1 MDQSKAGFLS
11 MPQKLSDRV
20 SAIRRSGLL
29 DRSGRE
35 QFHHL
40 TEHVR
45 VALQV
50 PVAIISIVDEDR
62 QVFAGHC
69 GLPAPWDSVG
79 ETPLTHSFCQHVVD
93 RAAILEVND
102 ADLHELVNSN
112 HAIADL
118 GVRAYLGVPIA
129 LPTGELVGAL
139 AAIDTTPHQWTE
151 HDRKVLQSLAL
162 VVEREISVGVSEL
175 KYRRLF
181 EDMQEGYYIAEAVR
195 DAAGDVAD
203 IRFEE
208 VNPAF
213 ERLLGLDANA
223 VLGNRLGDLMPE
235 LCEEMLP
242 AVRRVLDTGEPLL
255 SVSAKA
261 IHENW
266 FENRIRR
273 LEGDRVASLFTDV
286 TQRQLNEE
294 QQRFLHQEM
303 MHRVK
308 NTMAVVSAVVTAS
321 LRNAPSLEK
330 ASEIIASRIEA
341 MSRTQTLITRQEGD
355 TDFAE
360 VVREAIAPHIDD
372 ERRLTIQGPSIAISA
387 EQAVGLS
394 LAIYELSTNAAKYGA
409 IGSDEGEISID
420 WNVGQD
426 RTFEFRWKERNGP
439 RVSPP
444 LRSGFGSKLT
454 DRIVPRYFKGSGTTA
469 YRPEGV
475 EYVLRGVT
483 QTASAEPFDAV

>member
-1 MDQSKAGFLS
+1 
-11 MPQKLSDRV
+11 MPKQLSDRL

-69 GLPAPWDSVG
+69 GLPAPWDDRG
-79 ETPLTHSFCQHVVD
+79 ETPLTHSFCQHVVE
-93 RAAILEVND
+93 RAEVLEVND

-139 AAIDTTPHQWTE
+139 AAIDTSPRQWSE
-151 HDRKVLQSLAL
+151 QDLKVLESLAL
-162 VVEREISVGVSEL
+162 VVEREISVGMSEL

-181 EDMQEGYYIAEAVR
+181 EDMQEGYYVAEPLR
-195 DAAGDVAD
+195 DDAGNVTDVL
-203 IRFEE
+203 FEE
-208 VNPAF
+208 ANPAF
-213 ERLLGLDANA
+213 ERLTGFETNTTLGR
-223 VLGNRLGDLMPE
+223 RLSVVMPE
-235 LCEEMLP
+235 LGNEMLP
-242 AVRRVLDTGEPLL
+242 IFRKVLRTGQSALH
-255 SVSAKA
+255 VSAQE
-261 IHENW
+261 IGGRW
-266 FENRIRR
+266 FENRVRR
-273 LEGDRVASLFTDV
+273 LEGDRVATVFTDV
-286 TQRQLNEE
+286 TQRKLNEE
-294 QQRFLHQEM
+294 QQRVLHQEM
-303 MHRVK
+303 MHRVQ

-321 LRNAPSLEK
+321 LRNAPTLEK
-330 ASEIIASRIEA
+330 ASEVIASRIQA
-341 MSRTQTLITRQEGD
+341 MSRTQMLITRQEGN

-360 VVREAIAPHIDD
+360 VVREAIAPHVDH
-372 ERRLTIQGPSIAISA
+372 ESRLSIEGPSIAISA
-387 EQAVGLS
+387 QQAVGLS

-409 IGSDEGEISID
+409 LKSDEGQISIR
-420 WNVGQD
+420 WSVGPD
-426 RTFEFRWKERNGP
+426 RAFEFCWKESKGP
-439 RVSPP
+439 AVSLP

-454 DRIVPRYFKGSGTTA
+454 DRIVAGYFSGSGKTA
-469 YRPEGV
+469 YLPEGV

-483 QTASAEPFDAV
+483 RTENADEPDNEG

>member
-1 MDQSKAGFLS
+1 

-20 SAIRRSGLL
+20 SAIRKSGLL
-29 DRSGRE
+29 DHSGRE

-69 GLPAPWDSVG
+69 GLPAPWDSRG
-79 ETPLTHSFCQHVVD
+79 ETPLTHSFCQHVVE
-93 RAAILEVND
+93 RAEALEVAD
-102 ADLHELVNSN
+102 ADAHELVHSN

-118 GVRAYLGVPIA
+118 GVKAYLGVPIA

-139 AAIDTTPHQWTE
+139 AAIDTTPRQWTG
-151 HDRKVLQSLAL
+151 HDRKVLDSLAR

-181 EDMQEGYYIAEAVR
+181 EDMQEGYYIAEAIR
-195 DAAGDVAD
+195 DADGEIVD

-213 ERLLGLDANA
+213 ERLTGLETDA
-223 VLGNRLGDLMPE
+223 VLGKRLGE
-235 LCEEMLP
+235 LLPALNLEMLP
-242 AVRRVLDTGEPLL
+242 SIREVLRTGQSRLHVNAEE
-255 SVSAKA
+255 AGGR
-261 IHENW
+261 W

-273 LEGDRVASLFTDV
+273 LEGDRIASVFTDV
-286 TQRQLNEE
+286 TERKLREE
-294 QQRFLHQEM
+294 QQRVLQQEM

-308 NTMAVVSAVVTAS
+308 NVMAVVSAVVAAS
-321 LRNAPSLEK
+321 LRNAPTLEQ
-330 ASEIIASRIEA
+330 AREIITSRIEA
-341 MSRTQTLITRQEGD
+341 MARTQALITRQGGD

-360 VVREAIAPHIDD
+360 VVREAIAPHVDD
-372 ERRLTIQGPSIAISA
+372 ERRLTIEGPSIAISA
-387 EQAVGLS
+387 QQAVGLS

-409 IGSDEGEISID
+409 LKSADGHISLR
-420 WNVGQD
+420 WTVGRDQS
-426 RTFEFRWKERNGP
+426 FEFSWQESNGP
-439 RVSPP
+439 RVAPP
-444 LRSGFGSKLT
+444 SSSGFGSKLT
-454 DRIVPRYFKGSGTTA
+454 DKIVASYFKGSGKTD
-469 YRPEGV
+469 YLPEGV
-475 EYVLRGVT
+475 HYRLRGMT
-483 QTASAEPFDAV
+483 RTESTDEPSSAGLL